1 MFHPYKKRLN
11 FVVFIER
18 KDNMKS
24 ENNKIQIRNCNCIKK
39 ADIEIEEHTL
49 NIKYGTN
56 GTGKSTISEAI
67 YAKASANGERLKLLL
82 PYGSSAESSE
92 ELPSITNLPFL
103 KIRVFDVKYVNSYLF
118 QGNEFFNDSY
128 QVFLRSDECD
138 NLASQIETLLSELQ
152 GIFQSSEEIYNLRK
166 FLPEYFKAVKYNN
179 GTISKRG
186 GVGEFIKGNGGGFEN
201 YSELDSY
208 RPFYAGRDLARV
220 SKWAKWRNDG
230 INEMNGDSCPFCTK
244 DMGREIVKQN
254 TVISKVFK
262 NSALA
267 TVNAVL
273 EYLRKAVDL
282 NYIKEDAIE
291 ALEGYIGNSGKEDAI
306 FAELQQLATETDYLF
321 GKIEK
326 ICLFRPMNVTH
337 EQLLNI
343 EANLDNMLIEERQ
356 ISKFYSTDLVFNMV
370 HHVASKVEYL
380 KQNTS
385 KLKALFLQHESKLEK
400 LIESRKEDINQFF
413 TLAGFP
419 YEFGL
424 KKDGEKKAIA
434 YLVPSSHIEESV
446 KEPNEHLSWGEKN
459 AFSLVMFMFEAISDD
474 ADLIVLDDPISSFDE
489 NKKFAVVRRLFDNQ
503 KPSFRDRTV
512 MMLTHDLQP
521 IIDYV
526 HGRFFIR
533 YGLTTPVKAQL
544 LQNENGEI
552 KEYDITSSDLKNTV
566 ELTLTL
572 AKDENNKIH
581 IRVVNLRKYVELV
594 NPNFNDNPLYEV
606 LSNIIHGRNIALDKD
621 ENKLDESIF
630 NLGCQELKSYLG
642 ELSYDEII
650 EKVSTNNL
658 IQLIKCQDAYE
669 KVIAIRLLFERKKD
683 LLTKLR
689 RKYPAS
695 CKFINETNHV
705 ENDYIFQL
713 DPMKFFRIP
722 QCYLQEIEKF
732 IDEEKNRL

>member
-1 MFHPYKKRLN
+1 M
-11 FVVFIER
+11 E
-18 KDNMKS
+18 S

-39 ADIEIEEHTL
+39 ADVEIEAHTL

-67 YAKASANGERLKLLL
+67 YAKASNNEERLNRLL
-82 PYGSSAESSE
+82 PYGSNVESYE
-92 ELPSITNLPFL
+92 ELPIITNLPFS
-103 KIRVFDVKYVNSYLF
+103 KVRVFDEKYVNSYLF
-118 QGNEFFNDSY
+118 KGDEFFNDSF

-138 NLASQIETLLSELQ
+138 NLMSQIETLLSELQ
-152 GIFQSSEEIYNLRK
+152 GIFQSSTEIYNLRV

-179 GTISKRG
+179 GTISKKG

-201 YSELDSY
+201 YSELNSY
-208 RPFYAGRDLARV
+208 KPFYAGRELARV

-230 INEMNGDSCPFCTK
+230 INEMNGDLCPFCTK
-244 DMGREIVKQN
+244 GLEEEIKQQN
-254 TVISKVFK
+254 TVITKVFK

-267 TVNAVL
+267 TASAVL
-273 EYLRKAVDL
+273 DYLRKAVDL
-282 NYIKEDAIE
+282 NYIKEDAIL
-291 ALEGYIGNSGKEDAI
+291 ALESYIGNSSKEDALL
-306 FAELQQLATETDYLF
+306 AELQQLATETDYLF

-356 ISKFYSTDLVFNMV
+356 ISKFYSTDLILDMV
-370 HHVASKVEYL
+370 HHVDSKVDYL

-400 LIESRKEDINQFF
+400 LIDVRKEDINQFF
-413 TLAGFP
+413 SLSGFP

-434 YLVPSSHIEESV
+434 YLVPTSHVEESV
-446 KEPNEHLSWGEKN
+446 KEPNERLSWGEKN
-459 AFSLVMFMFEAISDD
+459 AFSLVMFMFEAISDNP
-474 ADLIVLDDPISSFDE
+474 DLIVLDDPISSFDE

-521 IIDYV
+521 LIDYV
-526 HGRFFIR
+526 HGNFFSR
-533 YGLTTPVKAQL
+533 YGLTTPVKAKL

-552 KEYDITSSDLKNTV
+552 IEYDIIRSDLKNTV
-566 ELTLTL
+566 EITLTL
-572 AKDENNKIH
+572 AKDENNKMH
-581 IRVVNLRKYVELV
+581 TRVVNLRKYVELV
-594 NPNFNDNPLYEV
+594 NPNYNDSPLYEI
-606 LSNIIHGRNIALDKD
+606 LSNIIHGRSVALDKD
-621 ENKLDESIF
+621 GNKLDDSIF
-630 NLGCQELKSYLG
+630 SLGCQELRSYLG
-642 ELSYDEII
+642 DHTYDEII
-650 EKVSTNNL
+650 GNVSTNNL
-658 IQLIKCQDAYE
+658 IQFINSQEAYV
-669 KVIAIRLLFERKKD
+669 KVIAIRLLFERKKE
-683 LLTKLR
+683 LLTLLR
-689 RKYPAS
+689 KKYPAS

-713 DPMKFFRIP
+713 DPLKFFCIP

-732 IDEEKNRL
+732 INDEKNQILSE